1 MFLFVVI
8 LTIFLA
14 WIEVPSL
21 IRKKQWRE
29 LAVFAGLLLAV
40 LGLGIVQKLQLPVS
54 NLTQGLDQAVKPV
67 TEFVLG
73 KK

>member
-1 MFLFVVI
+1 MFLFVII

-14 WIEVPSL
+14 LIEVPSL

-29 LAVFAGLLLAV
+29 LAVYTGLLFSV

-54 NLTQGLDQAVKPV
+54 NLTQGLDQAMKPF